1 MVCVV
6 GGVCAGAF
14 CGGCCGRTELQ
25 TQGQVQPERLQE
37 RGEEEGGDR
46 GDVLRAQPA
55 RRHRHQHLV
64 QPSVIWLRRVTLK

>member
-14 CGGCCGRTELQ
+14 CGSGFGRTELQ
-25 TQGQVQPERLQE
+25 TQSQVQPDGLQE

-55 RRHRHQHLV
+55 C
-64 QPSVIWLRRVTLK
+64 LR